1 MGLTT
6 WVGSKLARS
15 DVTIAKNYLNH
26 EELDLLNRLVS
37 MYLDFAELQAKNRRP
52 MYMQDWITK
61 LDDFLHLSE
70 REVLVHAGK
79 ISHQQAIDKA
89 HIEYDKYRTLAGRET
104 SFVEQHFNEAIRI
117 LNKLEKDH
125 GAQ

>member
-1 MGLTT
+1 
-6 WVGSKLARS
+6 
-15 DVTIAKNYLNH
+15 
-26 EELDLLNRLVS
+26 

-70 REVLVHAGK
+70 RDILTHAGM

-89 HIEYDKYRTLAGRET
+89 NAEYDKYHAL
-104 SFVEQHFNEAIRI
+104 VEHVPSSVEEHFIEAIQAM
-117 LNKLEKDH
+117 KQLEEKCQKKKK
-125 GAQ
+125 G